1 MSQRDTDD
9 APPTPPDAPEGGG
22 ARRGGMRQLL
32 LKYVLYDALA
42 RPSVWHGAKVRDTR
56 RRQALVRAAQRCL
69 AGGGTA
75 VVLGGSGE
83 VPAVQLALA
92 KAAAA
97 AAAPPVVAVEPLKP
111 FAAALARAAG
121 RNGLGPGDLRVVHR
135 LRAEAVPGAE
145 AVLVA
150 PGLDDVNCF
159 AAEADGLLEA
169 TNVPGLGVRAVV
181 PARVRLRAV
190 LLELPAQVNP
200 VRAPV
205 GTVSGFD
212 LAEFNRFAR

>member
-1 MSQRDTDD
+1 MIALKAGHVAQDLPKVICADR
-9 APPTPPDAPEGGG
+9 G
-22 ARRGGMRQLL
+22 ADPKTCGWVNSSAC
-32 LKYVLYDALA
+32 YA
-42 RPSVWHGAKVRDTR
+42 
-56 RRQALVRAAQRCL
+56 
-69 AGGGTA
+69 
-75 VVLGGSGE
+75 
-83 VPAVQLALA
+83 
-92 KAAAA
+92 
-97 AAAPPVVAVEPLKP
+97 
-111 FAAALARAAG
+111 
-121 RNGLGPGDLRVVHR
+121 
-135 LRAEAVPGAE
+135 
-145 AVLVA
+145 
-150 PGLDDVNCF
+150 GLDDVSCF

>member
-1 MSQRDTDD
+1 
-9 APPTPPDAPEGGG
+9 
-22 ARRGGMRQLL
+22 MRQLL

-42 RPSVWHGAKVRDTR
+42 RPSVWHGAKVRDVR
-56 RRQALVRAAQRCL
+56 RRRALVRAALRRL

-75 VVLGGSGE
+75 VVLGGGGE

-97 AAAPPVVAVEPLKP
+97 AALPVVAVEPLKP

-121 RNGLGPGDLRVVHR
+121 RNGLGAGDLRVVHR

-169 TNVPGLGVRAVV
+169 TNVPGLGIRAVV
-181 PARVRLRAV
+181 PARVRLRAM

-205 GTVSGFD
+205 GAVSGFD
-212 LAEFNRFAR
+212 LTEFNRFAR

>member
-1 MSQRDTDD
+1 
-9 APPTPPDAPEGGG
+9 
-22 ARRGGMRQLL
+22 MRQLL

-75 VVLGGSGE
+75 VVLGGGGE

-97 AAAPPVVAVEPLKP
+97 AALPVVAVEPLKP